1 MFVHGTIFYFGVLRH
16 KIKSRPRC
24 VMVDSVDTVDTVD
37 TGDTGN
43 TVDTVDTGNTGD
55 TGDTGDTGEGEQT
68 TERLLLEDVKDFE
81 VTRYF

>member
-37 TGDTGN
+37 TGN
-43 TVDTVDTGNTGD
+43 